1 MTSPIKPIM
10 SCERFSDTLADFLE
24 HEVSATTRADLEA
37 HALSCDVCGPLLA
50 DLRKLRMD
58 AADLEPLVPSRDLWA
73 GIAARI
79 AAPVVSIGTSAN
91 EQRPF
96 VSRRRTSVWVG
107 LAAAGLVAVTATATY
122 QITKQSLTNQ
132 KATTAPVPRPTVVT
146 ATLSSP
152 AVDSATRPTAPAPN
166 AVRGAESKPSGVA
179 PTAKVALAS
188 NPTGKLSAA
197 ETYDTEIARLRHVV
211 NRRRNDLDSATVAVL
226 EKNLHIID
234 DAIAQCRKALEKD
247 PSSSYLNESLT
258 EALDNKVQLL
268 RAAATLPAGL

>member
-10 SCERFSDTLADFLE
+10 SCERFNDSLADFLE
-24 HEVSATTRADLEA
+24 HDVPASARAEMEA
-37 HALSCDVCGPLLA
+37 HALSCAECGPLLA
-50 DLRKLRMD
+50 DLRQLRID
-58 AADLEPLVPSRDLWA
+58 AANLEPLAPSRDLWA

-79 AAPVVSIGTSAN
+79 EAPVVSIGTSAN
-91 EQRPF
+91 EVRHGAA
-96 VSRRRTSVWVG
+96 RRRTTIWAG

-122 QITKQSLTNQ
+122 QITKQSLGNRTPVV
-132 KATTAPVPRPTVVT
+132 TTVNRPAPVV

-152 AVDSATRPTAPAPN
+152 ADTANAPSSESAAPRKVESAPAAATP
-166 AVRGAESKPSGVA
+166 VV
-179 PTAKVALAS
+179 KVALAS

-197 ETYDTEIARLRHVV
+197 ETYAAEISRLRRVV

-247 PSSSYLNESLT
+247 PSSAYLNESLT
-258 EALDNKVQLL
+258 EALDNKVELL
-268 RAAATLPAGL
+268 RAAATLPVGL

>member
-24 HEVSATTRADLEA
+24 HEVSAATRGEMEA
-37 HALSCDVCGPLLA
+37 HAVSCDECGPLLA
-50 DLRKLRMD
+50 DLRQLRVD
-58 AADLEPLVPSRDLWA
+58 AANLEPLAPSRDLWA
-73 GIAARI
+73 GIATRI
-79 AAPVVSIGTSAN
+79 EAPVVSIGASHG
-91 EQRPF
+91 EQRA
-96 VSRRRTSVWVG
+96 VSRRRTSAWVG

-122 QITKQSLTNQ
+122 QITKQSLANQ
-132 KATTAPVPRPTVVT
+132 HSPAAGLSRPAAVT

-152 AVDSATRPTAPAPN
+152 VTDTSTRSASPAAAVPEAKSATPA
-166 AVRGAESKPSGVA
+166 V
-179 PTAKVALAS
+179 KVALAS

-197 ETYDTEIARLRHVV
+197 ETYDAEIARLRHVV
-211 NRRRNDLDSATVAVL
+211 NRRRNDLDSSTVAVL

>member
-10 SCERFSDTLADFLE
+10 SCERFSDALADFLE
-24 HEVSATTRADLEA
+24 YEVSAATRADMEA
-37 HALSCDVCGPLLA
+37 HAVSCDDCGPLLA
-50 DLRKLRMD
+50 DLRQLRVD
-58 AADLEPLVPSRDLWA
+58 AANLEPLAPSRDLWA

-79 AAPVVSIGTSAN
+79 EAPVVSIGAPHT
-91 EQRPF
+91 EQLRPA
-96 VSRRRTSVWVG
+96 SRRRTSVWVG

-122 QITKQSLTNQ
+122 QITKQSLANPRSG
-132 KATTAPVPRPTVVT
+132 AAGMPRPAVVT

-152 AVDSATRPTAPAPN
+152 SIDTTAAASPVRATVPAVEAKPATPTA
-166 AVRGAESKPSGVA
+166 R
-179 PTAKVALAS
+179 VALAS

-197 ETYDTEIARLRHVV
+197 ETYDAEIARLRHVV
-211 NRRRNDLDSATVAVL
+211 NRRRNDLDSSTIAVL